1 MELGGWG
8 LDDFSLVSLD
18 PVEVTDTIALTGPAT
33 LAPGAVGTWNMNQIP
48 ANAPW
53 WLIWSRNTN
62 GSSFLSHSFD
72 LGKPIFIGGQ
82 GVADAA
88 GTASLQSPPI
98 PAAALGRTF
107 WLETAAIVG
116 TRAFDSNALS
126 LSIQ

>member
-1 MELGGWG
+1 
-8 LDDFSLVSLD
+8 
-18 PVEVTDTIALTGPAT
+18 
-33 LAPGAVGTWNMNQIP
+33 MNQIP

-53 WLIWSRNTN
+53 WLIWSSNTN

-72 LGKPIFIGGQ
+72 LGKPISIGGQ

-107 WLETAAIVG
+107 WLEIAAIVG